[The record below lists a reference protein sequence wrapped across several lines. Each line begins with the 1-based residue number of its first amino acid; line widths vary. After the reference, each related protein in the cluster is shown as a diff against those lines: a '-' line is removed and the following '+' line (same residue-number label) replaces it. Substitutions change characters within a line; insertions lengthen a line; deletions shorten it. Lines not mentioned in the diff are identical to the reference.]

1 MNITLR
7 LYWVHDYD
15 LIGLADSPDISLSK
29 CAKQVLLAYA
39 RNDKDFRICVPENS
53 QVREKKTNRII
64 HFRIDPDNPEEKDAY
79 AAYHK
84 IDRGVRNSAIKN
96 MIRMYMDKANFQPY
110 LSYPSSNPNIFFDD
124 HEAIV
129 NRNESCLIS
138 EAKNSHASE
147 PKKTVGFNNRSE
159 AKGSDPAPD
168 EKSVALSALDDSAY
182 NRQDTYETQADTS
195 DQFEVPDIFDWFDQ
209 NLE

>member
-39 RNDKDFRICVPENS
+39 RNDKNFRICVPENS

-64 HFRIDPDNPEEKDAY
+64 HFRIDPGNPEEKDAY
-79 AAYHK
+79 DAYHK

-124 HEAIV
+124 HKAAV
-129 NRNESCLIS
+129 SSNESSLMAEVKHNLTLES
-138 EAKNSHASE
+138 LKSD
-147 PKKTVGFNNRSE
+147 GFNNRSE
-159 AKGSDPAPD
+159 AKDNDPFLVENSA
-168 EKSVALSALDDSAY
+168 ALSVLDDLSS
-182 NRQDTYETQADTS
+182 NGPDTAETQADVS
-195 DQFEVPDIFDWFDQ
+195 DHLEATDIFDWFDQ
-209 NLE
+209 NLG

>member
-64 HFRIDPDNPEEKDAY
+64 HFRIDPDNPEEKSAY
-79 AAYHK
+79 EAYHK

-110 LSYPSSNPNIFFDD
+110 LSYSSSNPDIFLDK
-124 HEAIV
+124 HKEAHGS
-129 NRNESCLIS
+129 NESSLIA
-138 EAKNSHASE
+138 EEKNSHASE
-147 PKKTVGFNNRSE
+147 AIKSVGFNNQTI
-159 AKGSDPAPD
+159 AKGTEQVLV
-168 EKSVALSALDDSAY
+168 EKSAALSVLDDLSD
-182 NRQDTYETQADTS
+182 NRQDTAETQADVS
-195 DQFEVPDIFDWFDQ
+195 VHLEVTDIFDWFDQ
-209 NLE
+209 NLG